1 MIQPYNPTH
10 SKAWLERFLKK
21 NYYTKKYDRY
31 MWWRSYTLK
40 NPPLSNKHPLR
51 DRILNGDFD
60 LGSYV
65 FEIELVEHRMNE
77 KALKHKHEDTFQ
89 EETQVDK
96 ARRKR
101 LQEDRDKDE
110 VSKLYELKKAFLFE
124 FRMTKQQY
132 DKEVVKPNKD
142 LISFYFKMED
152 KYGKR
157 AILSSYKPK
166 GLTLANERNC

>member
-1 MIQPYNPTH
+1 MNKPYNPTH
-10 SKAWLERFLKK
+10 SKAWLERYLKK

-31 MWWRSYTLK
+31 MWWRSYTLR
-40 NPPLSNKHPLR
+40 NQPLSNRHPLR

-77 KALKHKHEDTFQ
+77 KSLKHKHEDTFQ
-89 EETQVDK
+89 EDVQLDK

-110 VSKLYELKKAFLFE
+110 VNKLHELKKSFLYE
-124 FRMTKQQY
+124 FKMTKEQY

-166 GLTLANERNC
+166 GLRLASERC

>member
-1 MIQPYNPTH
+1 MIQPFRPTH
-10 SKAWLERFLKK
+10 SKAWLERYLKK
-21 NYYTKKYDRY
+21 NYYKKKYDRY

-40 NPPLSNKHPLR
+40 NPPLSSKHPLR

-60 LGSYV
+60 LGPFV
-65 FEIELVEHRMNE
+65 FEIELVEHRINE
-77 KALKHKHEDTFQ
+77 KCKDHKYEDTAREAIQ
-89 EETQVDK
+89 LDK

-110 VSKLYELKKAFLFE
+110 VNKLQELKKSFLFE
-124 FRMTKQQY
+124 FRMTKEQY
-132 DKEVVKPNKD
+132 DKEVVRPHKD

-166 GLTLANERNC
+166 GLRLASERC